1 MKYVRKIRGHYKG
14 KSTKQGLTSA
24 KDSAI
29 ELPEGHESP
38 NHTLD
43 KLTNLTYCLIYGP
56 WGLIAEYVLGI
67 YIWWTE

>member
-56 WGLIAEYVLGI
+56 
-67 YIWWTE
+67 